1 MKNCNFQIY
10 LSVSRG
16 RQEQQIDL
24 EVFPLEPLTSTLPA
38 GSGSRTEAVEADEE
52 AQGIEVDAA
61 EMELL
66 GNESGI
72 PKSVDKSH
80 ESNETLNIG

>member
-1 MKNCNFQIY
+1 MKNCSFQIY

-16 RQEQQIDL
+16 RQEQQIGL
-24 EVFPLEPLTSTLPA
+24 EVLPLEPLTSTLPA

-52 AQGIEVDAA
+52 AQRIEVDAA

-66 GNESGI
+66 GNESGV
-72 PKSVDKSH
+72 PKSVD
-80 ESNETLNIG
+80 ETLNIG